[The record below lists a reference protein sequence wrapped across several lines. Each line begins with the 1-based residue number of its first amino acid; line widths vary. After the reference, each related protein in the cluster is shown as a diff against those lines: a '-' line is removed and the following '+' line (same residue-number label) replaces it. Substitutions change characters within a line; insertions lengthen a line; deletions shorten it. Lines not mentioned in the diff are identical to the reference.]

1 MVSKKYP
8 KTKPITIAIQKFNIR
23 KSFKAMIVKD
33 YYGIGLKMLLK
44 IQPTEYSKYY
54 EVLLEYKSVL
64 TKPQIFVCMDQLEI
78 GDDKEEI
85 PHNYGTKD
93 INEKKYLS
101 LCLYYKNEWNA
112 TMKISETIIP
122 WICEWLYH
130 FEFWSITGKW
140 YGGGKHPTKRDIIE
154 NEKN

>member
-1 MVSKKYP
+1 MASKKYP

-23 KSFKAMIVKD
+23 KSFKAMIEKEHH
-33 YYGIGLKMLLK
+33 GIGLKMVLK
-44 IQPTEYSKYY
+44 IQPTENSKYY
-54 EVLLEYKSVL
+54 KVLLEYKSVQK
-64 TKPQIFVCMDQLEI
+64 KPQIYVNMDQLEI
-78 GDDKEEI
+78 GDKEEI

-93 INEKKYLS
+93 INGKKYLS
-101 LCLYYKNEWNA
+101 LCLYYKNEWDA

-140 YGGGKHPTKRDIIE
+140 CGGGKHPTQRDIKE
-154 NEKN
+154 NDKN